1 MSAPGTIA
9 ILVPVEEEFAP
20 YRGLIPGLRRV
31 GETGPW
37 EVHEGRAGE
46 HRVVIVVS
54 DCGPANAGAATERVI
69 SQFEPCVVLHGG
81 AAGAHAGDL
90 LPGDVVV
97 GSRYCILF
105 PPSAQRRVIVD
116 GRQVFRKGFR
126 FRRNGERVH
135 FPECRTTPALL
146 RVGVRTARRELPLL
160 GEWTGPGWPPGVA
173 PRAGRVTPGLIGSV
187 DTWTSDPAGIDELH
201 ELYGAR
207 CEDMESAYV
216 AQVCAL
222 HGIPFLAIRAI
233 SNNEAVCGLEEADV
247 PRAIGAAGLR
257 VATVIASVARGL

>member
-46 HRVVIVVS
+46 HRLVIVVS

-105 PPSAQRRVIVD
+105 PPSAQRRVVVD
-116 GRQVFRKGFR
+116 GRQVFWKGFR

-146 RVGVRTARRELPLL
+146 RVGVRTARRVLPLL
-160 GEWTGPGWPPGVA
+160 GEW
-173 PRAGRVTPGLIGSV
+173 RGR
-187 DTWTSDPAGIDELH
+187 
-201 ELYGAR
+201 
-207 CEDMESAYV
+207 
-216 AQVCAL
+216 
-222 HGIPFLAIRAI
+222 
-233 SNNEAVCGLEEADV
+233 
-247 PRAIGAAGLR
+247 AGLR
-257 VATVIASVARGL
+257 ESRRARAG